1 MKKYFINYASNGFLN
16 SQKIGLEAAK
26 SFGFNVTGY
35 GQDDIDQE
43 FKIKNMEIL
52 SAKRGAGYWLW
63 KPYIIL
69 KKLNELNH
77 GDYLVYMDS
86 GAKIIKNIDNILK
99 LIDHKG
105 MLNFSMCQKTS
116 KWTKGDCFFSINKKN
131 VDDYRDSN
139 QMQATYLFFRKN
151 DICVNFVKQ
160 WLELCTNPSLI
171 TDCANLMMNNYE
183 DFIDH
188 RHDQAILSL
197 LVYNENM
204 MYIPQIDQYAVE
216 HGYGQ
221 DWILIDRHGIRS

>member
-16 SQKIGLEAAK
+16 SQKLGLDSAR
-26 SFGFNVTGY
+26 SFGFICTGY
-35 GQDDIDQE
+35 NPDVIDCD
-43 FKIKNMEIL
+43 FKNKNIQIL

-69 KKLNELNH
+69 KKLNEIND

-86 GAKIIKNIDNILK
+86 GAKIIKDVDNILRM
-99 LIDHKG
+99 IDHKG
-105 MLNFSMCQKTS
+105 MLNFSMMQKTS
-116 KWTKGDCFFSINKKN
+116 KWTKGDCFFHINKKN
-131 VDDYRDSN
+131 VDDYKDNN

-151 DICVNFVKQ
+151 NNCVNFVKK
-160 WLELCTNPSLI
+160 WLELCTMPSLI
-171 TDCANLMMNNYE
+171 MDTNNLNMDNYS

-204 MYIPQIDQYAVE
+204 MYIPQIDQFSVE
-216 HGYGQ
+216 HGYNQ
-221 DWILIDRHGIRS
+221 DWILVDRHGIRS